1 MKFLSGSIGLFIGIL
16 LTGTLLSRCHQ
27 EELTELHGQHT
38 ERVDSLTSNYQR
50 QINNLADVDEE
61 CAELY
66 NRNLELEVAVID
78 CSTQL
83 IMAELN
89 CVRRINEMRK
99 ELQ

>member
-1 MKFLSGSIGLFIGIL
+1 MKFLSGSIGFFIGIL
-16 LTGTLLSRCHQ
+16 LTGTLLSRCHK
-27 EELTELHGQHT
+27 EELTELHSDHV
-38 ERVDSLTSNYQR
+38 ERVESLTSNYQR
-50 QINNLADVDEE
+50 QIDNLADVDEE

-66 NRNLELEVAVID
+66 NRNLELEVAIID

-83 IMAELN
+83 IMAELD